1 MLVSISKQDFV
12 QLVPLDQEREDAQL
26 QRKIAWFESNL
37 ARQVGVRW
45 LAEAM
50 CPDVD
55 KVLTRER
62 VPPSASG
69 SLAKLALSTC
79 PVDATDE
86 EREAHT
92 LRFEEL
98 CGILKEKRTVLV
110 GHNLFLDLIYFYTFF
125 FGPLPDRVEGFQKT
139 IAELFP
145 LVFDTKYLADKINNN
160 SPLYRSSL
168 QEIDQELSK
177 LPLPII
183 GRDLVL
189 TLGQPVDSDELTFN
203 SETPL
208 EHSKYHSDSPFHEAG
223 FDSFTTAKV
232 LIRLSARIEAA
243 AKGDVSPSSEDDI
256 YFSASEDGTFP
267 SDLNSLLARKLVSD
281 EDALQRRTQIAQVFR
296 KHAAIKDPIEIQAAL
311 ARQATLFRDLKL
323 DDQEPHSK
331 TQKDD
336 LLKSNNPYTLLQNM
350 DLDEDGEPQS
360 ADVMV
365 SSTPVVH
372 TMMPAGGS
380 PFWVRYGNK
389 LRVNG
394 TVEEVCIIS

>member
-1 MLVSISKQDFV
+1 MVVSISKQDFV

-26 QRKIAWFESNL
+26 QRKIAWFENNL
-37 ARQVGVRW
+37 ARQVGIRW

-55 KVLTRER
+55 KVLTKER
-62 VPPSASG
+62 VPPFASG
-69 SLAKLALSTC
+69 SLAKLAFSTC
-79 PVDATDE
+79 PADATEE

-139 IAELFP
+139 VAQLFP

-183 GRDLVL
+183 GMNLGF
-189 TLGQPVDSDELTFN
+189 TLGDPFNFDELTFN

-232 LIRLSARIEAA
+232 LIRLSARIEGAV
-243 AKGDVSPSSEDDI
+243 KGDVSPLSEDDI

-267 SDLNSLLARKLVSD
+267 SDLNNLLARKSVSD
-281 EDALQRRTQIAQVFR
+281 EDALQRRMQIAQVFR
-296 KHAAIKDPIEIQAAL
+296 KRAAIKDPTEIQAAL
-311 ARQATLFRDLKL
+311 ARQAMLFRDLKL
-323 DDQEPHSK
+323 DDQEPYSK
-331 TQKDD
+331 TQKDEP
-336 LLKSNNPYTLLQNM
+336 LKSNNPYTLLQNL

-360 ADVMV
+360 VDVIV

-380 PFWVRYGNK
+380 PFWFRYGNK

-394 TVEEVCIIS
+394 TVEEVCIIK